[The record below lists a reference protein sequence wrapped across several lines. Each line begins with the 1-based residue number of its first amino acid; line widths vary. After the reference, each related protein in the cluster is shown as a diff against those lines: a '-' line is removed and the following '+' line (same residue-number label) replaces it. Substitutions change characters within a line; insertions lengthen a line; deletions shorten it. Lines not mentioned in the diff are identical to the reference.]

1 MKKYAIILISSLLL
15 YGCKK
20 ENTVKNTPTDII
32 KITLVSGSN
41 QTAAV
46 GYPLTDSIV
55 VKVTKNGTP
64 ASNYDV
70 QFIGSGCNEDL
81 VIDLHTKADGTVKY
95 SWFMASDQGQQ
106 TLRAVAVA
114 NNQRVDSLTV
124 NAIAIKPV
132 AVPTRSACTPGSP
145 ETLAQLSTGRII
157 ACFYTKT
164 SIRYSDDEGVSWH
177 PLTGFG
183 SSHSISRIAVSP
195 QDEIFAA
202 ADDGIFYSKDA
213 GVSWANIT
221 PPSIPNPG
229 FATDLAYTLG
239 GKLLFSSSVNN
250 AVYTSADKGKTWVTG
265 TGLPTNGPAF
275 GNFVELL
282 NGDLYLVSYNN
293 IMYKSTDI
301 GKTWTVQ
308 SDYSTERVMSIYV
321 DNSGWLYK
329 TSQLVGTQQPGG
341 KFVIS
346 KDNGVTFTNFLN
358 FSPGGTPYVTNISI
372 QPDGYMYFDELAN
385 SIARVYNANLIAD
398 NYALTNVAFAAYI
411 ATKTGRFMFAANG
424 GITYY

>member
-1 MKKYAIILISSLLL
+1 MSKYAIILISSLLF

-20 ENTVKNTPTDII
+20 ETTTKNTPSDII

-41 QTAAV
+41 QTAAI
-46 GYPLTDSIV
+46 GYTLVDSIV
-55 VKVTKNGTP
+55 VKVTKNGAP
-64 ASNYDV
+64 ASSYNV
-70 QFIGSGCNEDL
+70 EFIGSGCNKDL
-81 VIDLHTKADGTVKY
+81 ITELQTKTDGTVKY
-95 SWFMASDQGQQ
+95 SWQMASDQGLQ
-106 TLRAVAVA
+106 TLKAVAIV
-114 NNQRVDSLTV
+114 NNQRVDSITV
-124 NAIAIKPV
+124 NATATKPV
-132 AVPTRSACTPGSP
+132 GLPARSACTPSFP
-145 ETLAQLSTGRII
+145 ETLVELSTGRII

-183 SSHSISRIAVSP
+183 ASHSVSRIAVSP
-195 QDEIFAA
+195 QDEIFVA

-213 GVSWANIT
+213 GTSWANIT

-250 AVYTSADKGKTWVTG
+250 AVYTSADKGKTWVIG
-265 TGLPTNGPAF
+265 TGLPTPPAF

-282 NGDLYLVSYNN
+282 NGDLYLVSYSN
-293 IMYKSTDI
+293 ILFKSTDI
-301 GKTWTVQ
+301 GKTWTAQ
-308 SDYSTERVMSIYV
+308 TDKSTEAVMSIYV
-321 DNSGWLYK
+321 DNNGWFYK
-329 TSQLVGTQQPGG
+329 AANLFGAQQPPGE
-341 KFVIS
+341 FVIS
-346 KDNGVTFTNFLN
+346 KDNGATFTNFLN
-358 FSPGGTPYVTNISI
+358 FSPGGPPYVTNISI
-372 QPDGYMYFDELAN
+372 QPDGYMYFDELAH

-398 NYALTNVAFAAYI
+398 NYALTGVVFPAYI

>member
-1 MKKYAIILISSLLL
+1 MNKYAIVLIGSLLF

-20 ENTVKNTPTDII
+20 DNIVKNTSDNI

-41 QTAAV
+41 QTAAI
-46 GYPLTDSIV
+46 GYPLNDSIV
-55 VKVTKNGTP
+55 VKVTKNGAP

-81 VIDLHTKADGTVKY
+81 VTDLHTKTDGTVKY
-95 SWFMASDQGQQ
+95 AWLMASDQGLQ
-106 TLRAVAVA
+106 TLRAVAVM

-124 NAIAIKPV
+124 NATAIKPV
-132 AVPTRSACTPGSP
+132 GVPLRSACTPAPP
-145 ETLAQLSTGRII
+145 ETLVQLSTGRIF

-221 PPSIPNPG
+221 PASIANPG

-265 TGLPTNGPAF
+265 TGLPTAPAL

-282 NGDLYLVSYNN
+282 NGDLYLVSYSN
-293 IMYKSTDI
+293 ILFKSTDI
-301 GKTWTVQ
+301 GKTWTAQ
-308 SDYSTERVMSIYV
+308 SDNSTERVMSIYV
-321 DNSGWLYK
+321 DNNGWLYK
-329 TSQLVGTQQPGG
+329 ASQLVGTQQPGG
-341 KFVIS
+341 EFVIS
-346 KDNGVTFTNFLN
+346 KDNGATFTNFLN

-398 NYALTNVAFAAYI
+398 RYALTNVAFPAYV